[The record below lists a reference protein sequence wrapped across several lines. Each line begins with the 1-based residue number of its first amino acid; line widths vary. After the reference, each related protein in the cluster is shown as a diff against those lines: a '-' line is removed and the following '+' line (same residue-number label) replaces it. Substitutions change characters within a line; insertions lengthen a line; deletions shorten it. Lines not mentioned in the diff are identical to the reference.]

1 MFSGKLTTYTSCY
14 AEIGLEFTT
23 PRIKWLAETMLRARY
38 STTWLLIIIFVL
50 ACPFAAVFYLQRRHE
65 KINAGLTQS
74 MAGYLVI
81 RYMEEHNDAWPS
93 EWNDL
98 KPYFDHDGA
107 NPASQQAWESFQNRV
122 HIDFSVNVECLRTR
136 CQAGDTDF
144 RVIFTHIDPAGY
156 EKRMNPNTRIYNY
169 LRTTRKRSSSLEPS
183 LGKTN
188 E

>member
-1 MFSGKLTTYTSCY
+1 
-14 AEIGLEFTT
+14 
-23 PRIKWLAETMLRARY
+23 MLRVRY

-50 ACPFAAVFYLQRRHE
+50 ACPFAAVFYLQRRSE

-81 RYMEEHNDAWPS
+81 RYMEEHNDTWPS

-98 KPYFDHDGA
+98 KPYFDHSA
-107 NPASQQAWESFQNRV
+107 AHPASQHAWESFQSRV
-122 HIDFSVNVECLRTR
+122 HIDFSVNVEYLRTR
-136 CQAGDTDF
+136 CQAGDSNF
-144 RVIFTHIDPAGY
+144 RVIFTDIDPTGY

-169 LRTTRKRSSSLEPS
+169 LRTTVKRSSSWEPS